1 MNKFWQS
8 EANKFTLYGAI
19 FGFLF
24 PIIATLLR
32 AFLKHGDF
40 SIDSMFDVQM
50 TDPLLWII
58 DSAPFWLGLFA
69 RFAGRRQDNLKAI
82 IRQSNATELG
92 LSDEQEDSQQFAGL
106 LTFLGIGLIGIVL
119 FAFSIWLQ
127 RLILSGGTPPASEAA
142 VVATVDESTAGNGIV
157 GGGALATATI
167 APVVINVQPTVVAF
181 TPTSIPPTFTALPP
195 TETPA
200 VVIEPTAVVEPTA
213 TAVVAPETGN
223 ADAGNTEASNP
234 DASNTETNN
243 TETVAEAE
251 NDSEPVEPA
260 PSNLIILG
268 FVQRDL
274 DCRFFTELAA
284 ESWQTLADVSVEI
297 RPYADATQLFDELT
311 AAPNSGTLFIT
322 NCFVDPDDR
331 PYLRQHISQ
340 LQIIGK
346 AFWGANDK
354 KLLTVS
360 NAGTPSQLR
369 RQFPAIY
376 NFIVNQTYDDAQITA
391 QDPAG
396 WLQENRAT
404 VQSWMNN

>member
-1 MNKFWQS
+1 M
-8 EANKFTLYGAI
+8 
-19 FGFLF
+19 F
-24 PIIATLLR
+24 PIIATFLR

-127 RLILSGGTPPASEAA
+127 RLILSGDTSPASEAA
-142 VVATVDESTAGNGIV
+142 VVATVDQSTAGNGIV

-167 APVVINVQPTVVAF
+167 APVVINVQPTVVAP
-181 TPTSIPPTFTALPP
+181 TPTSIPPTSTAMPP

-200 VVIEPTAVVEPTA
+200 VVLAPTVAVEPTA
-213 TAVVAPETGN
+213 AAAVAAP
-223 ADAGNTEASNP
+223 DAGNAAAANPDASNP
-234 DASNTETNN
+234 DANN

-251 NDSEPVEPA
+251 NDSAAVAPA

-284 ESWQTLADVSVEI
+284 ESWQTLADVAVEI

-311 AAPNSGTLFIT
+311 AAPNSSTIFIT

-346 AFWGANDK
+346 AFWEANDK

>member
-1 MNKFWQS
+1 M
-8 EANKFTLYGAI
+8 
-19 FGFLF
+19 F
-24 PIIATLLR
+24 PIIATLLQ
-32 AFLKHGDF
+32 AFLKFGNF
-40 SIDSMFDVQM
+40 SLDSMVDVQF

-69 RFAGRRQDNLKAI
+69 RFAGRRQDNLKKI

-92 LSDEQEDSQQFAGL
+92 ISDEQEDSQQFAGL

-127 RLILSGGTPPASEAA
+127 RLILSGDTAPTQQAA
-142 VVATVDESTAGNGIV
+142 VVAPVDQSANEVAGNGV
-157 GGGALATATI
+157 VSSQPLATATI
-167 APVVINVQPTVVAF
+167 APVVINVQPTLVAPTA
-181 TPTSIPPTFTALPP
+181 TPIPPTFTAIPP

-213 TAVVAPETGN
+213 TAAADAAASNAQTTTEVANDSAAVAPE
-223 ADAGNTEASNP
+223 
-234 DASNTETNN
+234 
-243 TETVAEAE
+243 
-251 NDSEPVEPA
+251 PA
-260 PSNLIILG
+260 QPNLIILG

-274 DCRFFTELAA
+274 DCRFFTEMEAA
-284 ESWQTLADVSVEI
+284 AWQTMAGASVEI
-297 RPYADATQLFDELT
+297 RPYADAMQLFDELT
-311 AAPNSGTLFIT
+311 AAPNSNTIFIT
-322 NCFVDPDDR
+322 PCFVDPDDR
-331 PYLRQHISQ
+331 PFLREHISQ

-346 AFWGANDK
+346 AYWESNGK

-360 NAGTPSQLR
+360 NAVTPSQLR
-369 RQFPAIY
+369 REFPAIY

-396 WLQENRAT
+396 WLQQNSAT